1 MSATL
6 TSLRVLVCRSVGAG
20 VYVREINKARQ
31 GCPEGKELLKGEGRL
46 RMRAAEPDER
56 EGKVEIHLG
65 NAGVRMGGAS

>member
-56 EGKVEIHLG
+56 MRRKGGDTSGKCW
-65 NAGVRMGGAS
+65 R